1 MTPGSGAPS
10 TDSTAGIAWDGVA
23 GLLLGAGLGGLAYR
37 IVLDRL
43 LDTDSVVLEDTTT
56 LDGLRWALLDI
67 GSWVL
72 LVVGLV
78 LAVRTARSSATV
90 TDWPTWLG
98 AGLLGLGGAFAAWSV
113 LDMHGLGRYDWSG
126 SGADVVADVL
136 YHGLPALVAA
146 VGYGLLAG
154 SPRRA
159 GPT

>member
-1 MTPGSGAPS
+1 MAVTDEGSSVPS
-10 TDSTAGIAWDGVA
+10 SGIAWDGIA
-23 GLLLGAGLGGLAYR
+23 GLLVGAGLGGLAYR

-43 LDTDSVVLEDTTT
+43 LDADRVVIEDTMT
-56 LDGLRWALLDI
+56 LDGLRGAALDV

-78 LAVRTARSSATV
+78 LVVRIWRTPSLV
-90 TDWPTWLG
+90 TEWSTWLG
-98 AGLLGLGGAFAAWSV
+98 AGLLGLGGAFFAWSV

-126 SGADVVADVL
+126 SGSEIVADLL

-154 SPRRA
+154 APRRSDP
-159 GPT
+159 G